1 MMDKISQPLR
11 TAIAGAICWSILSGI
26 LVVHA
31 WPLWAGQAALLP
43 VTPIDPRDMFRGEY
57 VRLDTPATR
66 LSVRSESAAPA
77 GAVAVT
83 PVGSWW
89 AELPADEYSRHQ
101 SLRGRVIFVQLEPRG
116 DAGESRPVS
125 ISDEPLA
132 GRTNLRGRIS
142 WYESQ
147 DERLT
152 VDYGLDS
159 FFMQEGTA
167 KPVEN
172 ALRQRRR
179 VQMQI
184 AIASS
189 GHARIRR
196 LVVDGV
202 PVGAK
207 YESTSMGTM
216 VRGLR

>member
-1 MMDKISQPLR
+1 MMTRISQPLR
-11 TAIAGAICWSILSGI
+11 TAIAGAICLSILSGV

-31 WPLWAGQAALLP
+31 WPLWTGQAALLP
-43 VTPIDPRDMFRGEY
+43 VTPVDPRDMFRGEY
-57 VRLDTPATR
+57 VRLNTPATR
-66 LSVRSESAAPA
+66 LAVRSESTAPA
-77 GAVAVT
+77 GTMAVT

-89 AELPADEYSRHQ
+89 ADLPADEYSRHQ
-101 SLRGRVIFVQLEPRG
+101 SLRGRVVFVQLEPRG
-116 DAGESRPVS
+116 DPVESRPVS
-125 ISDEPLA
+125 ISSEPLA
-132 GRTNLRGRIS
+132 GRLNLRGRIT
-142 WYESQ
+142 WYEA
-147 DERLT
+147 DGERLN

-167 KPVEN
+167 KPVAN

-202 PVGAK
+202 AVG
-207 YESTSMGTM
+207 
-216 VRGLR
+216 R

>member
-1 MMDKISQPLR
+1 MMERISRSLR
-11 TAIAGAICWSILSGI
+11 TAIAGAICLSILSGV

-31 WPLWAGQAALLP
+31 WPLWTGQAALLP

-66 LSVRSESAAPA
+66 LAVRSDGAAPA
-77 GAVAVT
+77 GALAVT

-89 AELPADEYSRHQ
+89 TELPADHYRRHQ
-101 SLRGRVIFVQLEPRG
+101 SLVDRVVYVQLEPRG

-125 ISDEPLA
+125 ISGEPLA
-132 GRTNLRGRIS
+132 GRLNLRGRIT
-142 WYESQ
+142 WYEAAG
-147 DERLT
+147 ERLN

-167 KPVEN
+167 KPVED

-184 AIASS
+184 AIAHS

-202 PVGAK
+202 PVGQ
-207 YESTSMGTM
+207 
-216 VRGLR
+216 

>member
-1 MMDKISQPLR
+1 MMRFSQQLR
-11 TAIAGAICWSILSGI
+11 TLLAGAVCLSILSGV

-31 WPLWAGQAALLP
+31 WPLWTGQAALLP
-43 VTPIDPRDMFRGEY
+43 VTPVDPRDMFRGEY
-57 VRLDTPATR
+57 VRLNTPATR
-66 LSVRSESAAPA
+66 LAVRSESAAPA
-77 GAVAVT
+77 GTMAVT

-89 AELPADEYSRHQ
+89 AELPADEHSRHQ
-101 SLRGRVIFVQLEPRG
+101 SLRGRVVFVQLEPRG

-125 ISDEPLA
+125 ISSEPLA
-132 GRTNLRGRIS
+132 GRPNLRGRIT
-142 WYESQ
+142 WYEP
-147 DERLT
+147 DGERLN

-202 PVGAK
+202 AVG
-207 YESTSMGTM
+207 
-216 VRGLR
+216 R

>member
-1 MMDKISQPLR
+1 MMTRISQPLR
-11 TAIAGAICWSILSGI
+11 TAIAGAICLSILSGV

-31 WPLWAGQAALLP
+31 WPLWTGQAALLP
-43 VTPIDPRDMFRGEY
+43 VTPVDPRDMFRGEY
-57 VRLDTPATR
+57 VRLNTPATR
-66 LSVRSESAAPA
+66 LAVRSESTAPA
-77 GAVAVT
+77 GTVAVT

-89 AELPADEYSRHQ
+89 AELPTDEYSRHQ
-101 SLRGRVIFVQLEPRG
+101 SLRGRVVFVQLEPRG

-125 ISDEPLA
+125 ISSEPLA
-132 GRTNLRGRIS
+132 GRLNLRGRIT
-142 WYESQ
+142 WYEA
-147 DERLT
+147 DGERLN

-167 KPVEN
+167 RPVED
-172 ALRQRRR
+172 ALRQRRH

-202 PVGAK
+202 AVG
-207 YESTSMGTM
+207 
-216 VRGLR
+216 R